1 MILYELETGEIPF
14 NGMQTRDI
22 KKKLREQ
29 MRPLI
34 PQNTDKRL
42 ANLIRRCWQD
52 NAEIRPTFDAIE
64 DLLQKCKFSNT

>member
-1 MILYELETGEIPF
+1 
-14 NGMQTRDI
+14 
-22 KKKLREQ
+22 

-34 PQNTDKRL
+34 PQSTDKRL

-52 NAEIRPTFDAIE
+52 NAEIRPTFDVIE